1 MKHTTATYHDH
12 TTGRDLF
19 IVLTPDGFNA
29 TGDGF
34 ETEAEAQEIAQQLD
48 ECEGD
53 LFCTPPG
60 ALPQNV
66 LSIIN
71 DWDDDADP
79 LKECEHI
86 NARLLP
92 LGFTFDWGLAGE
104 PFNLRRIN

>member
-48 ECEGD
+48 AEY
-53 LFCTPPG
+53 TN
-60 ALPQNV
+60 Q
-66 LSIIN
+66 
-71 DWDDDADP
+71 
-79 LKECEHI
+79 
-86 NARLLP
+86 
-92 LGFTFDWGLAGE
+92 
-104 PFNLRRIN
+104 